1 MQKSQ
6 TIQHLVFERCKIPM
20 DRPFRTDLAAE
31 QRELTP
37 DAGSLRGVRAASEQR
52 SGFEVN
58 TVEILDA
65 EGEKALC
72 KPVGKYV
79 TLGLEPLIGRA
90 SDAFEDAAALLAEL
104 IRELLPADGGKG
116 TLVAGLGND
125 EMTPDAVGPLAV
137 NAVIATRHLK
147 HGMPDDFAA
156 FSTVSAVK
164 PGVLG
169 STGIESAELLRSACR
184 AADPAR
190 LIAVDA
196 LASASLE
203 RLCRTVQLTDAGIVP
218 GSGVGNDRA
227 AVNAA
232 SLGLPVLAIGV
243 PTVVDAAAFSD
254 SPDAAGMF
262 VTPRDID
269 SSVRDVAKLIG
280 YSINL
285 AMHEGLTVAD
295 IDMLKS

>member
-1 MQKSQ
+1 MYR
-6 TIQHLVFERCKIPM
+6 H
-20 DRPFRTDLAAE
+20 FRTDLAAE
-31 QRELTP
+31 QRELT
-37 DAGSLRGVRAASEQR
+37 AGAGELKGVRADTQTR
-52 SGFEVN
+52 GGFDIT

-65 EGEKALC
+65 DGEKALC
-72 KPVGKYV
+72 KPIGKYV
-79 TLGLEPLIGRA
+79 TLGLEPLMCRT
-90 SDAFEDAAALLAEL
+90 SEAFEDAAELLAEL
-104 IRELLPADGGKG
+104 IRGLLPSDDGKG

-137 NAVIATRHLK
+137 NSVIATRHLK
-147 HGMPDDFAA
+147 RGMPEDFAA
-156 FSTVSAVK
+156 FTTVSAVK

-169 STGIESAELLRSACR
+169 ATGIESAELLRSACR

-196 LASASLE
+196 LASASLD
-203 RLCRTVQLTDAGIVP
+203 RLCRTVQLTNAGIVP

-227 AVNAA
+227 AVNQK

-269 SSVRDVAKLIG
+269 ASVRDVAKLIG
-280 YSINL
+280 YGIDL
-285 AMHEGLTVAD
+285 ALHDGLTVAD

>member
-1 MQKSQ
+1 
-6 TIQHLVFERCKIPM
+6 M

-31 QRELTP
+31 QRELTVG
-37 DAGSLRGVRAASEQR
+37 AGSLQGVRASSEQR
-52 SGFEVN
+52 SGFDVS
-58 TVEILDA
+58 TVEILDQKGA
-65 EGEKALC
+65 DALC
-72 KPVGKYV
+72 KPIGKYI

-90 SDAFEDAAALLAEL
+90 SDAFEDAAGLLAGL
-104 IRELLPADGGKG
+104 IRELLPTDDGKG

-147 HGMPDDFAA
+147 RGMPEDFAG

-169 STGIESAELLRSACR
+169 ATGIESAELLRSACR

-227 AVNAA
+227 AVNTA

-280 YSINL
+280 YAINL
-285 AMHEGLTVAD
+285 ALHEGLTVAD

>member
-1 MQKSQ
+1 MYR
-6 TIQHLVFERCKIPM
+6 H
-20 DRPFRTDLAAE
+20 FRTDLAAE
-31 QRELTP
+31 QRELT
-37 DAGSLRGVRAASEQR
+37 AGAGELRGVRATTESRE
-52 SGFEVN
+52 GFDIT

-79 TLGLEPLIGRA
+79 TLGLEPLMCRT
-90 SDAFEDAAALLAEL
+90 SEAFEDAAQLLAEL
-104 IRELLPADGGKG
+104 IRGLMPSDDGKG

-147 HGMPDDFAA
+147 RGMPEDFAA
-156 FSTVSAVK
+156 FTTVSAVK

-169 STGIESAELLRSACR
+169 TTGIESAELLRSACR

-227 AVNAA
+227 AVNQK

-243 PTVVDAAAFSD
+243 PTVVDASAFSD

-269 SSVRDVAKLIG
+269 ASVRDVAKLIG
-280 YSINL
+280 YGINL
-285 AMHEGLTVAD
+285 ALHDGLTVAD

>member
-1 MQKSQ
+1 MY
-6 TIQHLVFERCKIPM
+6 R
-20 DRPFRTDLAAE
+20 RFRTDLAAE
-31 QRELTP
+31 QRELT
-37 DAGSLRGVRAASEQR
+37 AGAGELKGVRAAAEQR
-52 SGFEVN
+52 GGFDVT
-58 TVEILDA
+58 TVEILDE
-65 EGEKALC
+65 EGALSLC
-72 KPVGKYV
+72 KPIGKYV
-79 TLGLEPLIGRA
+79 TLGLEPLMCRT
-90 SDAFEDAAALLAEL
+90 SEAFEDAAGLLAEL
-104 IRELLPADGGKG
+104 IRGLLPADSGKG

-137 NAVIATRHLK
+137 NSVIATRHLK
-147 HGMPDDFAA
+147 RGMPEDFAA
-156 FSTVSAVK
+156 FTTVSAVK

-169 STGIESAELLRSACR
+169 ATGIESAELLRSACR

-218 GSGVGNDRA
+218 GSGVSNDRA
-227 AVNAA
+227 AVNQK

-243 PTVVDAAAFSD
+243 PTVVDASAFSD

-262 VTPRDID
+262 VTPRDVD
-269 SSVRDVAKLIG
+269 ASVRDVAKLIG
-280 YSINL
+280 YGINL
-285 AMHEGLTVAD
+285 ALHDGLTVAD

>member
-1 MQKSQ
+1 MY
-6 TIQHLVFERCKIPM
+6 R
-20 DRPFRTDLAAE
+20 RFRTDLAAE
-31 QRELTP
+31 QRELT
-37 DAGSLRGVRAASEQR
+37 AGAGELKGVRAETQQR
-52 SGFEVN
+52 GGFDVT
-58 TVEILDA
+58 TVEILDE
-65 EGEKALC
+65 EGARSLC
-72 KPVGKYV
+72 KPIGKYV
-79 TLGLEPLIGRA
+79 ALGLEPLMCRT
-90 SDAFEDAAALLAEL
+90 SEAFEDAAGLLAEL
-104 IRELLPADGGKG
+104 IRGLLPADSGKG

-137 NAVIATRHLK
+137 NSVIATRHLK
-147 HGMPDDFAA
+147 RGMPEDFAA
-156 FSTVSAVK
+156 FTTVSAVK

-169 STGIESAELLRSACR
+169 ATGIESAEMLRSACR

-196 LASASLE
+196 LASASLK

-227 AVNAA
+227 AVNQK

-243 PTVVDAAAFSD
+243 PTVVDASAFSD

-269 SSVRDVAKLIG
+269 ASVRDIAKLIG
-280 YSINL
+280 YGINL
-285 AMHEGLTVAD
+285 ALHDGLTVAD

>member
-1 MQKSQ
+1 
-6 TIQHLVFERCKIPM
+6 M
-20 DRPFRTDLAAE
+20 DRHFRTDLAAE

-37 DAGSLRGVRAASEQR
+37 GSGRLEGVRASSEAR
-52 SGFEVN
+52 DGFEVT
-58 TVEILDA
+58 TVEILD
-65 EGEKALC
+65 ERGESALC
-72 KPVGKYV
+72 KPAGKYV

-90 SDAFEDAAALLAEL
+90 SDAFEDAASLLAEL
-104 IRELLPADGGKG
+104 IRELLPGDSGKG

-137 NAVIATRHLK
+137 NSVIATRHLK
-147 HGMPDDFAA
+147 RGMPEDFAG

-169 STGIESAELLRSACR
+169 ATGIESAELLRSACK
-184 AADPAR
+184 AADPSR

-227 AVNAA
+227 AVNTK

-243 PTVVDAAAFSD
+243 PTVVDASAFSD

-280 YSINL
+280 YGINL
-285 AMHEGLTVAD
+285 ALHEGLTVAD

>member
-1 MQKSQ
+1 MYR
-6 TIQHLVFERCKIPM
+6 H
-20 DRPFRTDLAAE
+20 FRTDLAAE

-37 DAGSLRGVRAASEQR
+37 GAGQLRGVRAESENR
-52 SGFEVN
+52 RGFDIT
-58 TVEILDA
+58 TVEILDE

-72 KPVGKYV
+72 KPLGKYV
-79 TLGLEPLIGRA
+79 TLGLEPLLVRT
-90 SDAFEDAAALLAEL
+90 SEAFEDAAELLAEL
-104 IRELLPADGGKG
+104 IRGLLPPDGGKG

-137 NAVIATRHLK
+137 NSVIATRHLK
-147 HGMPDDFAA
+147 RGMPEDFAA
-156 FSTVSAVK
+156 FTTVSAVK

-169 STGIESAELLRSACR
+169 ATGIESAELLRSACR

-227 AVNAA
+227 AVNRS

-243 PTVVDAAAFSD
+243 PTVVDASAFSD
-254 SPDAAGMF
+254 SSEAAGMF

-269 SSVRDVAKLIG
+269 TSVRDVAKLIG
-280 YSINL
+280 YGINL
-285 AMHEGLTVAD
+285 ALHDGLTVGD
-295 IDMLKS
+295 VDMLKS

>member
-1 MQKSQ
+1 
-6 TIQHLVFERCKIPM
+6 M
-20 DRPFRTDLAAE
+20 DRRFRTDLAAE

-37 DAGSLRGVRAASEQR
+37 DSGRLRGVRASEESR
-52 SGFEVN
+52 NGFDV
-58 TVEILDA
+58 TVVEILDE

-72 KPVGKYV
+72 KPIGKYL
-79 TLGLEPLIGRA
+79 TLGLEPLVGRA
-90 SDAFEDAAALLAEL
+90 SDAFEDAANLLADL
-104 IRELLPADGGKG
+104 IRELLGPDSGKG

-137 NAVIATRHLK
+137 NSVIATRHLK
-147 HGMPDDFAA
+147 RGMPEDFAG
-156 FSTVSAVK
+156 FSNVCAVK

-169 STGIESAELLRSACR
+169 ATGIESAELLRSACS

-196 LASASLE
+196 LASASLD

-227 AVNAA
+227 AVNKA

-243 PTVVDAAAFSD
+243 PTVVDASAFSD
-254 SPDAAGMF
+254 SPNAAGMF

-280 YSINL
+280 YGINL
-285 AMHEGLTVAD
+285 ALHEGLTIAD

>member
-1 MQKSQ
+1 MYR
-6 TIQHLVFERCKIPM
+6 H
-20 DRPFRTDLAAE
+20 FRTDLAAE
-31 QRELTP
+31 QRELT
-37 DAGSLRGVRAASEQR
+37 AGAGELKGVRADTQTR
-52 SGFEVN
+52 GGFDIT

-72 KPVGKYV
+72 KPIGKYV
-79 TLGLEPLIGRA
+79 TLGLEPLMCRT
-90 SDAFEDAAALLAEL
+90 SEAFEDAAELLAEL
-104 IRELLPADGGKG
+104 IRSLLPSDNGKG

-137 NAVIATRHLK
+137 NSVIATRHLK
-147 HGMPDDFAA
+147 RGMPEDFAA
-156 FSTVSAVK
+156 FTTVSAVK

-169 STGIESAELLRSACR
+169 ATGIESAELLRSACR
-184 AADPAR
+184 VADPAR

-196 LASASLE
+196 LASASLD
-203 RLCRTVQLTDAGIVP
+203 RLCRTVQLTNAGIVP

-227 AVNAA
+227 AVNQE

-269 SSVRDVAKLIG
+269 ASVRDVAKLIG
-280 YSINL
+280 YGINL
-285 AMHEGLTVAD
+285 ALHDGLTVAD

>member
-1 MQKSQ
+1 MY
-6 TIQHLVFERCKIPM
+6 R
-20 DRPFRTDLAAE
+20 RFRTDLAAE
-31 QRELTP
+31 QRELT
-37 DAGSLRGVRAASEQR
+37 AGAGELKGVRAETQQR
-52 SGFEVN
+52 GGFDVT
-58 TVEILDA
+58 TVEILDV
-65 EGEKALC
+65 EGARSLC
-72 KPVGKYV
+72 KPIGKYI
-79 TLGLEPLIGRA
+79 TLGLEPLMCRT
-90 SDAFEDAAALLAEL
+90 SEAFEDAAELLAEL
-104 IRELLPADGGKG
+104 IRGLLPADSGKG

-137 NAVIATRHLK
+137 NSVIATRHLK
-147 HGMPDDFAA
+147 RGMPEDFAA
-156 FSTVSAVK
+156 FTTVSAVK

-169 STGIESAELLRSACR
+169 ATGIESAELLRSACR

-227 AVNAA
+227 AVNQK

-243 PTVVDAAAFSD
+243 PTVVDASAFSD

-269 SSVRDVAKLIG
+269 ASVRDVAKLIG
-280 YSINL
+280 YGINL
-285 AMHEGLTVAD
+285 ALHDGLTVAD

>member
-1 MQKSQ
+1 MYR
-6 TIQHLVFERCKIPM
+6 H
-20 DRPFRTDLAAE
+20 FRTDLAAE
-31 QRELTP
+31 QRELT
-37 DAGSLRGVRAASEQR
+37 AGAGELKGVRANTQTR
-52 SGFEVN
+52 GGFDIT

-65 EGEKALC
+65 DGEKALC
-72 KPVGKYV
+72 KPIGKYV
-79 TLGLEPLIGRA
+79 TLGLEPLMCRT
-90 SDAFEDAAALLAEL
+90 SEAFEDAAELLAEL
-104 IRELLPADGGKG
+104 IRSLLPSDDGKG

-137 NAVIATRHLK
+137 NSVIATRHLK
-147 HGMPDDFAA
+147 RGMPEDFAA
-156 FSTVSAVK
+156 FTTVSAVK

-169 STGIESAELLRSACR
+169 ATGIESAELLRSACR

-196 LASASLE
+196 LASASLD
-203 RLCRTVQLTDAGIVP
+203 RLCRTVQLTNAGIVP

-227 AVNAA
+227 AVNQK

-269 SSVRDVAKLIG
+269 ASVRDVAKLIG
-280 YSINL
+280 YGINL
-285 AMHEGLTVAD
+285 ALHDGLTVAD

>member
-1 MQKSQ
+1 
-6 TIQHLVFERCKIPM
+6 M

-72 KPVGKYV
+72 KPIGKYV

-147 HGMPDDFAA
+147 RGMPEDFAA

-285 AMHEGLTVAD
+285 ALHEGLTVAD

>member
-1 MQKSQ
+1 MY
-6 TIQHLVFERCKIPM
+6 R
-20 DRPFRTDLAAE
+20 RFRTDLAAE
-31 QRELTP
+31 QRELT
-37 DAGSLRGVRAASEQR
+37 AGAGELKDVRAETQQR
-52 SGFEVN
+52 GGFDIT
-58 TVEILDA
+58 TVEILDE
-65 EGEKALC
+65 EGARSLC
-72 KPVGKYV
+72 KPIGKYV
-79 TLGLEPLIGRA
+79 TLGLEPLMCRT
-90 SDAFEDAAALLAEL
+90 SEAFEDAAGLLAEL
-104 IRELLPADGGKG
+104 IRGLLPADSGKG

-137 NAVIATRHLK
+137 NSVIATRHLK
-147 HGMPDDFAA
+147 RGMPEDFAG
-156 FSTVSAVK
+156 FTTVSAVK

-169 STGIESAELLRSACR
+169 ATGIESAELLRSACR

-227 AVNAA
+227 AVNQK

-243 PTVVDAAAFSD
+243 PTVVDASAFSD

-269 SSVRDVAKLIG
+269 ASVRDVAKLIG
-280 YSINL
+280 YGSNL
-285 AMHEGLTVAD
+285 ALHDGLTVAD

>member
-1 MQKSQ
+1 MY
-6 TIQHLVFERCKIPM
+6 R
-20 DRPFRTDLAAE
+20 RFRTDLAAE
-31 QRELTP
+31 QRELTVG
-37 DAGSLRGVRAASEQR
+37 AGELKGVRAETQQR
-52 SGFEVN
+52 GGFDVT
-58 TVEILDA
+58 TVEILDE
-65 EGEKALC
+65 EGARSLC
-72 KPVGKYV
+72 KPIGKYV
-79 TLGLEPLIGRA
+79 TLGLEPLMCRT
-90 SDAFEDAAALLAEL
+90 SEAFEDAAELLAEL
-104 IRELLPADGGKG
+104 IRGLLPADSGKG

-137 NAVIATRHLK
+137 NSVIATRHLK
-147 HGMPDDFAA
+147 RGMPEDFAA
-156 FSTVSAVK
+156 FTTVSAVK

-169 STGIESAELLRSACR
+169 TTGIESAELLRSACR

-227 AVNAA
+227 AVNQK

-243 PTVVDAAAFSD
+243 PTVVDASAFSD

-269 SSVRDVAKLIG
+269 ASVRDVAKLIG
-280 YSINL
+280 YGINL
-285 AMHEGLTVAD
+285 ALHDGLTVAD

>member
-1 MQKSQ
+1 MN
-6 TIQHLVFERCKIPM
+6 R
-20 DRPFRTDLAAE
+20 RFRTDLAAE
-31 QRELTP
+31 QRELTEG
-37 DAGSLRGVRAASEQR
+37 AGSLRGVRAASEQR
-52 SGFEVN
+52 RGFEVT

-72 KPVGKYV
+72 KPVGRYV
-79 TLGLEPLIGRA
+79 TMDLAPLVSRE
-90 SDAFEDAAALLAEL
+90 SECFEDAAELLAEL
-104 IRELLPADGGKG
+104 LRGLLPPDADAAG

-137 NAVIATRHLK
+137 NSVIATRHLK
-147 HGMPDDFAA
+147 RGMPEDFAA

-184 AADPAR
+184 AAMPGR
-190 LIAVDA
+190 IIAVDA

-227 AVNAA
+227 AL
-232 SLGLPVLAIGV
+232 SRESMGLPVLAIGV
-243 PTVVDAAAFSD
+243 PTVVDASAFSD
-254 SPDAAGMF
+254 APEAAGMF

-269 SSVRDVAKLIG
+269 ASVRDVAKLIG
-280 YSINL
+280 YGINL
-285 AMHEGLTVAD
+285 ALHDGLSVAD
-295 IDMLKS
+295 VDMLKS

>member
-1 MQKSQ
+1 M
-6 TIQHLVFERCKIPM
+6 
-20 DRPFRTDLAAE
+20 
-31 QRELTP
+31 
-37 DAGSLRGVRAASEQR
+37 RASSEQR
-52 SGFEVN
+52 SGFDVS
-58 TVEILDA
+58 TVEILDQKGA
-65 EGEKALC
+65 DALC
-72 KPVGKYV
+72 KPIGKYI

-90 SDAFEDAAALLAEL
+90 SDAFEDAAGLLAGL
-104 IRELLPADGGKG
+104 IRELLPTDDGKG

-147 HGMPDDFAA
+147 RGMPEDFAG

-169 STGIESAELLRSACR
+169 ATGIESAELLRSACR

-227 AVNAA
+227 AVNTA

-280 YSINL
+280 YAINL
-285 AMHEGLTVAD
+285 ALHEGLTVAD

>member
-1 MQKSQ
+1 M
-6 TIQHLVFERCKIPM
+6 
-20 DRPFRTDLAAE
+20 
-31 QRELTP
+31 
-37 DAGSLRGVRAASEQR
+37 
-52 SGFEVN
+52 
-58 TVEILDA
+58 
-65 EGEKALC
+65 
-72 KPVGKYV
+72 
-79 TLGLEPLIGRA
+79 
-90 SDAFEDAAALLAEL
+90 
-104 IRELLPADGGKG
+104 
-116 TLVAGLGND
+116 
-125 EMTPDAVGPLAV
+125 
-137 NAVIATRHLK
+137 
-147 HGMPDDFAA
+147 
-156 FSTVSAVK
+156 K

-169 STGIESAELLRSACR
+169 ATGIESAELLRSACR

-227 AVNAA
+227 AVNTA

-280 YSINL
+280 YAINL
-285 AMHEGLTVAD
+285 ALHEGLTVAD

>member
-1 MQKSQ
+1 
-6 TIQHLVFERCKIPM
+6 M

-147 HGMPDDFAA
+147 RGMPEDFAA

-285 AMHEGLTVAD
+285 ALHEGLTVAD

>member
-1 MQKSQ
+1 MY
-6 TIQHLVFERCKIPM
+6 R
-20 DRPFRTDLAAE
+20 RFRTDLAAE
-31 QRELTP
+31 QRELT
-37 DAGSLRGVRAASEQR
+37 AGAGELKGVRAESQQR
-52 SGFEVN
+52 GGFDVT
-58 TVEILDA
+58 TVEILDE
-65 EGEKALC
+65 EGARSLC
-72 KPVGKYV
+72 KPIGKYV
-79 TLGLEPLIGRA
+79 TLGLEPLMCRT
-90 SDAFEDAAALLAEL
+90 SEAFEDAAELLAEL
-104 IRELLPADGGKG
+104 IRGLLPADSGKG

-137 NAVIATRHLK
+137 NSVIATRHLK
-147 HGMPDDFAA
+147 RGMPEDFAG
-156 FSTVSAVK
+156 FTTVSAVK

-169 STGIESAELLRSACR
+169 ATGIESAELLRSACR

-227 AVNAA
+227 AVSQK

-243 PTVVDAAAFSD
+243 PTVVDASAFSD

-269 SSVRDVAKLIG
+269 ASVRDVAKLIG
-280 YSINL
+280 YGINL
-285 AMHEGLTVAD
+285 ALHDGLTVAD

>member
-147 HGMPDDFAA
+147 RGMPEDFAA

-285 AMHEGLTVAD
+285 ALHEGLTVAD

>member
-1 MQKSQ
+1 MYR
-6 TIQHLVFERCKIPM
+6 H
-20 DRPFRTDLAAE
+20 FRTDLAAE
-31 QRELTP
+31 QRELT
-37 DAGSLRGVRAASEQR
+37 AGAGELKGVRAGTQTR
-52 SGFEVN
+52 GGFDIT

-65 EGEKALC
+65 DGEKALC
-72 KPVGKYV
+72 KPIGKYV
-79 TLGLEPLIGRA
+79 TLGLEPLMCRT
-90 SDAFEDAAALLAEL
+90 SEAFEDAAELLAEL
-104 IRELLPADGGKG
+104 IRSLLPSDDGKG

-137 NAVIATRHLK
+137 NSVIATRHLK
-147 HGMPDDFAA
+147 RGMPEDFAA
-156 FSTVSAVK
+156 FTTVSAVK

-169 STGIESAELLRSACR
+169 ATGIESAELLRSACR

-196 LASASLE
+196 LASASLD
-203 RLCRTVQLTDAGIVP
+203 RLCRTVQLTNAGIVP

-227 AVNAA
+227 AVNQK

-262 VTPRDID
+262 VTPRDIEA
-269 SSVRDVAKLIG
+269 SVRDVAKLIG
-280 YSINL
+280 YGINL
-285 AMHEGLTVAD
+285 ALHDGLTVAD

>member
-1 MQKSQ
+1 MY
-6 TIQHLVFERCKIPM
+6 R
-20 DRPFRTDLAAE
+20 RFRTDLAAE
-31 QRELTP
+31 QRELT
-37 DAGSLRGVRAASEQR
+37 AGAGELKGVRAETQQR
-52 SGFEVN
+52 GGFDIT
-58 TVEILDA
+58 TVEILDE
-65 EGEKALC
+65 EGVRSLC
-72 KPVGKYV
+72 KPIGKYV
-79 TLGLEPLIGRA
+79 TLGLEPLMCRT
-90 SDAFEDAAALLAEL
+90 SEAFEDAAGLLAEL
-104 IRELLPADGGKG
+104 IRGLLPADSGKG

-137 NAVIATRHLK
+137 NSVIATRHLK
-147 HGMPDDFAA
+147 RGMPEDFAG
-156 FSTVSAVK
+156 FTTVSAVK

-169 STGIESAELLRSACR
+169 ATGIESAELLRSACR

-227 AVNAA
+227 AVSQK

-243 PTVVDAAAFSD
+243 PTVVDASAFSD

-269 SSVRDVAKLIG
+269 ASVRDVAKLIG
-280 YSINL
+280 YGINL
-285 AMHEGLTVAD
+285 ALHDGLTVAD

>member
-1 MQKSQ
+1 MY
-6 TIQHLVFERCKIPM
+6 R
-20 DRPFRTDLAAE
+20 RFRTDLAAE
-31 QRELTP
+31 QRELT
-37 DAGSLRGVRAASEQR
+37 AGAGELKDVRAETQQR
-52 SGFEVN
+52 GGFDIT
-58 TVEILDA
+58 TVEILDE
-65 EGEKALC
+65 EGARSLC
-72 KPVGKYV
+72 KPIGKYV
-79 TLGLEPLIGRA
+79 TLGLEPLMCRT
-90 SDAFEDAAALLAEL
+90 SEAFEDAAGLLAEL
-104 IRELLPADGGKG
+104 IRGLLPADSGKG

-137 NAVIATRHLK
+137 NSVIATRHLK
-147 HGMPDDFAA
+147 RGMPEDFAG
-156 FSTVSAVK
+156 FTTVSAEK

-169 STGIESAELLRSACR
+169 ATGIESAELLRSACR

-227 AVNAA
+227 AVNQK

-243 PTVVDAAAFSD
+243 PTVVDASAFSD

-269 SSVRDVAKLIG
+269 ASVRDVAKLIG
-280 YSINL
+280 YGINL
-285 AMHEGLTVAD
+285 ALHDGLTVAD

>member
-1 MQKSQ
+1 MY
-6 TIQHLVFERCKIPM
+6 R
-20 DRPFRTDLAAE
+20 RFRTDLAAE
-31 QRELTP
+31 QRELT
-37 DAGSLRGVRAASEQR
+37 AGAGELKGVRAAAEQR
-52 SGFEVN
+52 GGFDVT
-58 TVEILDA
+58 TVEILDE
-65 EGEKALC
+65 EGALSLC
-72 KPVGKYV
+72 KPIGKYV
-79 TLGLEPLIGRA
+79 TLGLEPLMCRT
-90 SDAFEDAAALLAEL
+90 SEAFEDAAGLLAEL
-104 IRELLPADGGKG
+104 IRGLLPADSGKG

-137 NAVIATRHLK
+137 NSVIATRHLK
-147 HGMPDDFAA
+147 RGMPEDFAG
-156 FSTVSAVK
+156 FTTVSAVK
-164 PGVLG
+164 PGVL
-169 STGIESAELLRSACR
+169 SATGIESAELLRSACR

-227 AVNAA
+227 AVNQK
-232 SLGLPVLAIGV
+232 SLDLPVLAIGV
-243 PTVVDAAAFSD
+243 PTVVDASAFSD

-269 SSVRDVAKLIG
+269 ASVRDVAKLIG
-280 YSINL
+280 YGINL
-285 AMHEGLTVAD
+285 ALHDGLTVAD

>member
-1 MQKSQ
+1 MY
-6 TIQHLVFERCKIPM
+6 R
-20 DRPFRTDLAAE
+20 RFRTDLAAE
-31 QRELTP
+31 QRELT
-37 DAGSLRGVRAASEQR
+37 AGAGELKGVRAETQQR
-52 SGFEVN
+52 GGFDVT
-58 TVEILDA
+58 TVEILDE
-65 EGEKALC
+65 EGALSLC
-72 KPVGKYV
+72 KPIGKYV
-79 TLGLEPLIGRA
+79 TLGLEPLMCRT
-90 SDAFEDAAALLAEL
+90 SEAFEDAAGLLAEL
-104 IRELLPADGGKG
+104 IRGLLPADSGKG

-137 NAVIATRHLK
+137 NSVIATRHLK
-147 HGMPDDFAA
+147 RGMPEDFAG
-156 FSTVSAVK
+156 FTTVSAVK

-169 STGIESAELLRSACR
+169 ATGIESAELLRSACR

-227 AVNAA
+227 AVNQK

-243 PTVVDAAAFSD
+243 PTVVDASAFSD

-269 SSVRDVAKLIG
+269 ASVRDVAKLIG
-280 YSINL
+280 YGINL
-285 AMHEGLTVAD
+285 ALHDGLTVAD

>member
-1 MQKSQ
+1 MY
-6 TIQHLVFERCKIPM
+6 R
-20 DRPFRTDLAAE
+20 RFRTDLAAE
-31 QRELTP
+31 QRELTAS
-37 DAGSLRGVRAASEQR
+37 AGELKGVRAETQQR
-52 SGFEVN
+52 DGFDIT
-58 TVEILDA
+58 TVEILDE
-65 EGEKALC
+65 EGARSLC
-72 KPVGKYV
+72 KPIGKYI
-79 TLGLEPLIGRA
+79 TLGLEPLMCRT
-90 SDAFEDAAALLAEL
+90 SEAFEDAAELLAEL
-104 IRELLPADGGKG
+104 IRGLLPADSGKG

-125 EMTPDAVGPLAV
+125 EMTPDAVGPLVV
-137 NAVIATRHLK
+137 NSVIATRHLK
-147 HGMPDDFAA
+147 RGMPEDFAA
-156 FSTVSAVK
+156 FTTVSAVK

-169 STGIESAELLRSACR
+169 ATGIESAELLRSACR

-227 AVNAA
+227 AVNQK

-243 PTVVDAAAFSD
+243 PTVVDASAFSD

-269 SSVRDVAKLIG
+269 ASVRDVAKLIG
-280 YSINL
+280 YGINL
-285 AMHEGLTVAD
+285 ALHDGLTVAD

>member
-1 MQKSQ
+1 MYR
-6 TIQHLVFERCKIPM
+6 H
-20 DRPFRTDLAAE
+20 FRTDLAAE
-31 QRELTP
+31 QRELT
-37 DAGSLRGVRAASEQR
+37 AGAGELKGVRADTQTR
-52 SGFEVN
+52 GGFDIT

-65 EGEKALC
+65 DGEKVLC
-72 KPVGKYV
+72 KPIGKYV
-79 TLGLEPLIGRA
+79 TLGLEPLMCRT
-90 SDAFEDAAALLAEL
+90 SEAFEDAAELLAEL
-104 IRELLPADGGKG
+104 IRSLLPSDDGKG

-137 NAVIATRHLK
+137 NSVIATRHLK
-147 HGMPDDFAA
+147 RGMPEDFAA
-156 FSTVSAVK
+156 FTTVSAVK

-169 STGIESAELLRSACR
+169 ATGIESAELLRSACR

-196 LASASLE
+196 LASASLD
-203 RLCRTVQLTDAGIVP
+203 RLCRTVQLTNAGIVP

-227 AVNAA
+227 AVNQE

-269 SSVRDVAKLIG
+269 ASVRDVAKLIG
-280 YSINL
+280 YGINL
-285 AMHEGLTVAD
+285 ALHDGLTVAD

>member
-1 MQKSQ
+1 MYR
-6 TIQHLVFERCKIPM
+6 H
-20 DRPFRTDLAAE
+20 FRTDLAAE
-31 QRELTP
+31 QRELT
-37 DAGSLRGVRAASEQR
+37 AGAGELKGVRADTQTR
-52 SGFEVN
+52 GGFDIT

-65 EGEKALC
+65 DGEKALC
-72 KPVGKYV
+72 KPIGKYV
-79 TLGLEPLIGRA
+79 TLGLEPLMCRT
-90 SDAFEDAAALLAEL
+90 SEAFEDAAELLAEL
-104 IRELLPADGGKG
+104 IRSLLPSDDGKG

-137 NAVIATRHLK
+137 NSVIATRHLK
-147 HGMPDDFAA
+147 RGMPEDFAA
-156 FSTVSAVK
+156 FTTVSAVK

-169 STGIESAELLRSACR
+169 ATGIESAELLRSACR

-196 LASASLE
+196 LASASLD
-203 RLCRTVQLTDAGIVP
+203 RLCRTVQLTNAGIVP

-227 AVNAA
+227 AVNQK

-262 VTPRDID
+262 VRPRDID
-269 SSVRDVAKLIG
+269 ASVRDVAKLIG
-280 YSINL
+280 YGINL
-285 AMHEGLTVAD
+285 ALHDGLTVAD

>member
-1 MQKSQ
+1 MY
-6 TIQHLVFERCKIPM
+6 R
-20 DRPFRTDLAAE
+20 RFRTDLAAE
-31 QRELTP
+31 QRELT
-37 DAGSLRGVRAASEQR
+37 AGAGELKGVRAETQQR
-52 SGFEVN
+52 VGFDVT
-58 TVEILDA
+58 TVEILDE
-65 EGEKALC
+65 EGARSLC
-72 KPVGKYV
+72 KPIGKYV
-79 TLGLEPLIGRA
+79 TLGLEPLMCRT
-90 SDAFEDAAALLAEL
+90 SEAFEDAAELLAEL
-104 IRELLPADGGKG
+104 IRGLLPADSGKG

-137 NAVIATRHLK
+137 NSVIATRHLK
-147 HGMPDDFAA
+147 RGMPEDFAA
-156 FSTVSAVK
+156 FTTVSAVK

-169 STGIESAELLRSACR
+169 ATGIESAELLRSACR

-227 AVNAA
+227 AVNQK

-243 PTVVDAAAFSD
+243 PTVVDASAFSD

-269 SSVRDVAKLIG
+269 ASVRDVAKLIG
-280 YSINL
+280 YGINL
-285 AMHEGLTVAD
+285 ALHDGLTVAD

>member
-1 MQKSQ
+1 MYR
-6 TIQHLVFERCKIPM
+6 H
-20 DRPFRTDLAAE
+20 FRTDLAAE
-31 QRELTP
+31 QRELTVG
-37 DAGSLRGVRAASEQR
+37 AGELRGVRSTTESR
-52 SGFEVN
+52 EGFDIT

-79 TLGLEPLIGRA
+79 TLGLEPLMCRT
-90 SDAFEDAAALLAEL
+90 SEAFEDAAQLLAEL
-104 IRELLPADGGKG
+104 IRGLMPSDDGKG

-147 HGMPDDFAA
+147 RGMPEDFAA
-156 FSTVSAVK
+156 FTTVSAVK

-169 STGIESAELLRSACR
+169 TTGIESAELLRSACR

-227 AVNAA
+227 AVNQK

-243 PTVVDAAAFSD
+243 PTVVDASAFSD

-269 SSVRDVAKLIG
+269 ASVRDVAKLIG
-280 YSINL
+280 YGINL
-285 AMHEGLTVAD
+285 ALHDGLTVAD